1 MKNKGKYIIICLIL
15 GIFLFIINTLNDA
28 GEFKSIVP
36 HFDGECIQIPGV
48 SGAEDILFLNN
59 GMAIISCDNRRKTLA
74 RFSVQGSLYAYDIN
88 ETSSKLTNL
97 TSSLAMDFHPH
108 GISVFE
114 NRNGKISLAVINH
127 TQEGHFIE
135 MFELQNNVLVHNKT
149 ISGSLLVSPNNLVLI
164 NENQMYV
171 TNDHDS
177 SSDFNKLI
185 ADYLQLANS
194 NVVFYDGENF
204 SIAAENLAY
213 ANGINMSND
222 GKIIYVAE
230 TIGKKIS
237 LFSRS
242 TNTNKLIFQESID
255 MDSGIDN
262 IELDAE
268 GNLWI
273 GSHPKLWTFTRHAKD
288 AEKLSPSQVFKIS
301 KMKNDG
307 YTVEEVYLES
317 GDNLSG
323 SSVAA
328 VYGKTLLIGSVF
340 EDHFLKCNYTLT
352 QP

>member
-1 MKNKGKYIIICLIL
+1 
-15 GIFLFIINTLNDA
+15 
-28 GEFKSIVP
+28 
-36 HFDGECIQIPGV
+36 
-48 SGAEDILFLNN
+48 
-59 GMAIISCDNRRKTLA
+59 
-74 RFSVQGSLYAYDIN
+74 
-88 ETSSKLTNL
+88 
-97 TSSLAMDFHPH
+97 
-108 GISVFE
+108 
-114 NRNGKISLAVINH
+114 
-127 TQEGHFIE
+127 
-135 MFELQNNVLVHNKT
+135 
-149 ISGSLLVSPNNLVLI
+149 
-164 NENQMYV
+164 
-171 TNDHDS
+171 
-177 SSDFNKLI
+177 
-185 ADYLQLANS
+185 
-194 NVVFYDGENF
+194 
-204 SIAAENLAY
+204 
-213 ANGINMSND
+213 
-222 GKIIYVAE
+222 
-230 TIGKKIS
+230 
-237 LFSRS
+237 
-242 TNTNKLIFQESID
+242 